1 MSEQKVKLSFEFGRK
16 DYEHI
21 IYLLD
26 LEKDPDVER
35 FWNAM
40 VEKELEIPLEFLAEQ
55 TGVKKSAVSSPL
67 SALSLPAAKSSPP
80 RSSATSSAISAS
92 ESN

>member
-1 MSEQKVKLSFEFGRK
+1 MSEEKVKLSFEFGRK

-55 TGVKKSAVSSPL
+55 TGVKKSAVLL
-67 SALSLPAAKSSPP
+67 SFVAVAMEAVKEK
-80 RSSATSSAISAS
+80 IK
-92 ESN
+92 

>member
-21 IYLLD
+21 LYLLD

-40 VEKELEIPLEFLAEQ
+40 VEKEVEIPLEFLAEQ
-55 TGVKKSAVSSPL
+55 TGVKKSAVLL
-67 SALSLPAAKSSPP
+67 SFVAVAMEAVKGK
-80 RSSATSSAISAS
+80 IK
-92 ESN
+92 

>member
-16 DYEHI
+16 EYEHI
-21 IYLLD
+21 LYLLD

-40 VEKELEIPLEFLAEQ
+40 VEKEVEIPLEFLAEQ
-55 TGVKKSAVSSPL
+55 TGVKKSAVLL
-67 SALSLPAAKSSPP
+67 SFVAVAMEAVKGK
-80 RSSATSSAISAS
+80 IK
-92 ESN
+92 